1 VRQSRTV
8 RTPSRL
14 AKLLTIGLLTLI
26 WGTTWSAIRVSLEGF
41 PPITAVAIRFAV
53 AGSLLAGYAWLTGV
67 PLRPRGWRELKLWVL
82 HAVLSFCVSYGV
94 VFWAQQWVPSGLAS
108 VLFASFTLMVAVLAH
123 VAVPGERLTPAGAV
137 GVTVGLTGIGVIY
150 ASDLAAIG
158 GRQIVVAAFVM
169 LASPLASAV
178 AAVAVKRWGS
188 GLHPVSLNAAGML
201 AGATAMAVLA
211 VTLEDWPAIPPGWGA
226 VAAMLYLAVF
236 GSALS
241 FTLYFWLLEHMEVS
255 HLALIGY
262 LTPVVAVTVGVLWFD
277 EPLSAR
283 LLAGS
288 VLVMAGVVLA
298 ARRRGPASDGPETPV
313 AVPGGARL
321 SNE

>member
-1 VRQSRTV
+1 MNA
-8 RTPSRL
+8 PSSV

-26 WGTTWSAIRVSLEGF
+26 WGTTWSAIRVSLGGF
-41 PPITAVAIRFAV
+41 PPMTAVALRFAL
-53 AGSLLAGYAWLTGV
+53 AGALLAGYAHLTGV
-67 PLRPRGWRELKLWVL
+67 PLRPRSWLELRLWVL

-123 VAVPGERLTPAGAV
+123 FMVPGERLTAVSGV
-137 GVTVGLTGIGVIY
+137 GVVVGIAGIGVIY
-150 ASDLAAIG
+150 AADLAALG
-158 GRQIVVAAFVM
+158 GRHVVVAAVVM
-169 LASPLASAV
+169 LLSPLASAV
-178 AAVAVKRWGS
+178 AAVAVKRWGR

-201 AGATAMAVLA
+201 AGAMAMAVLA
-211 VTLEDWPAIPPGWGA
+211 VVFEEWPQAPPSSGA

-262 LTPVVAVTVGVLWFD
+262 LTPVVAVTVGALWLD
-277 EPLSAR
+277 EPVTGR

-288 VLVMAGVVLA
+288 GLVMAGVVLA
-298 ARRRGPASDGPETPV
+298 ARRRRFPAEPPETPV

-321 SNE
+321 PNE